1 MKNTLIALNISLIA
15 VLGILVSWKHEI
27 VYFYEPEVIQ
37 AVITG
42 YSSTED
48 QTDSTP
54 NLTAYNTKTRKGI
67 VANNCLKKGTTV
79 IIEGM
84 ALIVEDRKNSRYGC
98 EWFDIW
104 FSDRTSAINFGLK
117 RMNVLILSNGY

>member
-1 MKNTLIALNISLIA
+1 MKTLLTLNIALIAF
-15 VLGILVSWKHEI
+15 LGILLSWKHEI
-27 VYFYEPEVIQ
+27 VYVYEPEVIQ

-79 IIEGM
+79 IIEGI

-104 FSDRTSAINFGLK
+104 FESRELALEWGIQK
-117 RMNVLILSNGY
+117 HEIIVHK

>member
-1 MKNTLIALNISLIA
+1 MKNKLIALNIALIA
-15 VLGILVSWKHEI
+15 ILGILVSWKHEI
-27 VYFYEPEVIQ
+27 VYVYEPEVIQ

-79 IIEGM
+79 IIEGI

-104 FSDRTSAINFGLK
+104 FESRELALEWGIQK
-117 RMNVLILSNGY
+117 HEIIVHK

>member
-1 MKNTLIALNISLIA
+1 MKTLICLNIVLLTLLI
-15 VLGILVSWKHEI
+15 GISMLPSRSIVWK
-27 VYFYEPEVIQ
+27 YEPVVVQ

-54 NLTAYNTKTRKGI
+54 NLTAYGTKVRKGI
-67 VANNCLKKGTTV
+67 VANNCLPRGTQV
-79 IIEGM
+79 EIEGRTYV
-84 ALIVEDRKNSRYGC
+84 VEDRKNPRYGC

-104 FSDRTSAINFGLK
+104 FESREMALEWGIQEK
-117 RMNVLILSNGY
+117 EIVIK